1 MDFLKLMVLK
11 ITILYPFFKSAIPH
25 SHMILPF
32 GSVLSRPYLCHLQN
46 NTSRTFLVN
55 ILFYRPECLFLHTH
69 TLIPKIHHHLII
81 CIAYGGF
88 KAPTGIVLCLSFFHA
103 SPFTQKGQLQTTV
116 CKLPSRCYNDCSFFL
131 CFGTLFLCLCSASL
145 VKAYIFLLCSITSAD
160 AIKRQILRLQTCIF
174 SSN

>member
-1 MDFLKLMVLK
+1 MDFLKLIRLRHLIRYFCRSRKVP
-11 ITILYPFFKSAIPH
+11 ISGKSV
-25 SHMILPF
+25 PF

-46 NTSRTFLVN
+46 KTSRTFLVN

-81 CIAYGGF
+81 CVSYGGF
-88 KAPTGIVLCLSFFHA
+88 KAPTDIVLCLSFFHA
-103 SPFTQKGQLQTTV
+103 SPFHQKRTATKLA
-116 CKLPSRCYNDCSFFL
+116 CKLSSHCYIVCSFFL

-160 AIKRQILRLQTCIF
+160 A
-174 SSN
+174 SSVTTFA